1 MKSGLFSLKAKDWLR
16 GLLLAVV
23 VPALVALQ
31 QSLEAGALTIN
42 WKELTMSSIAAL
54 IAYVIKNFFTDDTMA
69 AVKTVEKAGGTVIDS
84 YPKP

>member
-42 WKELTMSSIAAL
+42 WKELAL
-54 IAYVIKNFFTDDTMA
+54 SLIHI
-69 AVKTVEKAGGTVIDS
+69 
-84 YPKP
+84 